1 MYGENSL
8 LVENPLNR
16 YIVRPNSP
24 GLTYAADG
32 SLTLYIQHAQPK
44 GVPEGNWL
52 PAPEGAFN
60 VALRTYQPQV
70 AIVNGTWF
78 PPGIVRVR

>member
-8 LVENPLNR
+8 LVANPLER
-16 YIVRPNSP
+16 YCLRPDTE

-32 SLTLYIQHAQPK
+32 SLTLHLQHAQPLDA
-44 GVPEGNWL
+44 PAGNWL

-60 VALRTYQPQV
+60 VALRTYQPQA
-70 AIVNGTWF
+70 AIVDGTWF
-78 PPGIVRVR
+78 PPAIVRIG